1 MAKKKDPVHSE
12 KESAD
17 NNFDD
22 NRVSEQ
28 NKQDRLQKNY
38 EKLIE
43 RLKKERAGL
52 QNELNHE
59 YREARRYVRENP
71 EEGVLISF
79 AGGIVLGYLLGK
91 LGK

>member
-1 MAKKKDPVHSE
+1 MAKKKKDAGKKDTNNKKKTT
-12 KESAD
+12 KES
-17 NNFDD
+17 
-22 NRVSEQ
+22 SEES
-28 NKQDRLQKNY
+28 KQARINESY
-38 EKLIE
+38 EKLIK
-43 RLKKERAGL
+43 RLKKERDGL

-91 LGK
+91 IGK